1 MLRVKGDIIPNEIVS
16 MKGKGQ
22 HALRRCDGRWKQQL
36 RKKKRLR
43 KKLN

>member
-1 MLRVKGDIIPNEIVS
+1 MLRVKEDIIPNVILS

-22 HALRRCDGRWKQQL
+22 HAKGRCDGRLKQQL